1 MKRNLLKITSIIAL
15 VATIL
20 NVFATLSNA
29 TEAPIFELDK
39 EYIEVQAGRTASFT
53 ISSNDSQE
61 FYIVSENEDVCTIF
75 DPQGAT
81 VLTSEFKLEGSTKTF
96 AVSGTAPGE
105 TVVRVN
111 AGYVANEDGTGSY
124 QTTKEIRV
132 RVTQA
137 TTVTNDDIPYTGTED
152 IILVVGLLMIVI
164 AVIYIKFE
172 RLNKDMK

>member
-15 VATIL
+15 VAIIL

-81 VLTSEFKLEGSTKTF
+81 VLTSEFKLEAFS
-96 AVSGTAPGE
+96 
-105 TVVRVN
+105 
-111 AGYVANEDGTGSY
+111 
-124 QTTKEIRV
+124 
-132 RVTQA
+132 
-137 TTVTNDDIPYTGTED
+137 
-152 IILVVGLLMIVI
+152 
-164 AVIYIKFE
+164 
-172 RLNKDMK
+172 